1 MKNYIPNLVLLSTM
15 MSLVSSAQGQCVDN
29 VDKLQLFYVNGMFT
43 SPEGA
48 GSNRDALDRFQDKHL
63 GQYEKYRNVQVA
75 EVAFHKM
82 TEEQKRADEGRLL
95 ENFILGHIGSSTLWY
110 IKLTQTGD
118 MLYISHTQK

>member
-1 MKNYIPNLVLLSTM
+1 M

-48 GSNRDALDRFQDKHL
+48 RSNRDALDRFQDKHL
-63 GQYEKYRNVQVA
+63 GQYEKYRNVQVAYNVEAFLVQVA

-110 IKLTQTGD
+110 IKLTQTGY